1 MAQMAIAY
9 VSRLLIIINS
19 ATVVGTSSL
28 QGRCPHRSARMLRPV
43 TKKVENI
50 LSKNEANL
58 LNHKHLMWQVD
69 YTFSGCILTQAV
81 FGGHTHHGG
90 KKVAI
95 V

>member
-1 MAQMAIAY
+1 
-9 VSRLLIIINS
+9 
-19 ATVVGTSSL
+19 
-28 QGRCPHRSARMLRPV
+28 
-43 TKKVENI
+43 VENI
-50 LSKNEANL
+50 LSKNEVNL
-58 LNHKHLMWQVD
+58 PNHKHLMWQVD